1 VVAATAQVPKPAPLL
16 SSASTPSLSSSSSSS
31 RSSRHVSVR
40 RQPALLNLSQVR
52 SGEAPALTSVPSTIG
67 VHSSPATSS
76 PATLTTTSATSA
88 SGGATSPKA
97 PSPRAADAAADGA
110 SVSKT
115 NRIRNMLGRLGARD
129 AGEERPVASGA
140 RVKEGWI
147 QRDGAR
153 RYLVLQN
160 NAILLWSK
168 TPLGAVLDTHD
179 LNEWEVRRTTT
190 DKGRI
195 ALELLAKSSDDAR
208 RNVCVLTGRDDVQ
221 TNEWLVACESVLL
234 GHEAATG
241 GDESR
246 VNSMGPLLLARRRR
260 GSPERAGPQ
269 TGWMRRNGRERW
281 FALVGAHLYW
291 FSAEQPLDM
300 LLAAD
305 LRYRRQLMTIVA
317 ANSDLATTPMT
328 PDSVLSK
335 RALGS
340 LDMRTTELEPSTSAT
355 NAFECRTATGKRYT
369 LAAATRVAV
378 KRWVHALCEAQT
390 PSVPNGTELL
400 GLDVALSPQ
409 RVMAQRLAEQRS
421 SNATGAGI
429 AASVV
434 SSSSTASSSSSAATS
449 STSAAAAAAAAA
461 ARDPRVPVMVEG
473 ESQPAVA
480 YIDGDV
486 LVVSFADSAK
496 LVARRLRLYEWRVL
510 ADAPPNTIKLVS
522 ATIEERDPLVLTSA
536 KDSAAL
542 AQLRSTLVAINDLQD
557 NVGRINVVLLAGADA
572 QRTAVF
578 GAARRP
584 LRVCGNV
591 PADDS
596 RVTVQLLDKTLMDT
610 ATALLTAGRA
620 PSSVQRIPSS
630 SSGMRH
636 SVHDSAAVVAAAVAS
651 TLSPTSSAT
660 NGNATA
666 GGDKGAD
673 VRGALLVL
681 DFRDVDAGLAAWD
694 AMCTQFDMMRPRVP
708 GVLIVAHEGSDAR
721 ALELLRVARTRL
733 SEFGVFVMPPFVLQ
747 DDMLTDDVLREPLA
761 ELTRLVRAAES
772 PSRIYIPNTT
782 FHAYGCLS
790 SSFEIECV
798 VYNASESLVPFAV
811 QHNGDLD
818 GDVAL
823 ALPDGF
829 VGALK
834 RGRNTLSIVLLCN
847 RAVEAEKFFKLQC
860 GGETTTLLVR
870 FASDLVT
877 SFYLS
882 LLYQHYDFSA
892 ADRYVPVHKQ
902 LIEMRSSRLAARRSL
917 ALTAAQTLSHSR
929 KYRLPP
935 AAHRA
940 AAIGAV
946 NDVPALRMRRRQ
958 PNGDGWRTQLVVE
971 LSATFCGVTPLYV
984 AAAFGQSSFVAEM
997 LTLVGSERAL
1007 HLAQFCTSDNDMRC
1021 QSLLHV
1027 AAVHAQGRVITAVL
1041 NALPLPP
1048 FIDAADGV
1056 PLGRCTALHCAA
1068 QRGPLEAGVV
1078 ELLQGGA
1085 DFRAQDLRGEP
1096 AINPS
1101 TWATHGELA
1110 VGVFLPAVSRA
1121 ALKRPHITLINLA
1134 NCELPGLPDVFFH
1147 LVHLKVVDLSLNSI
1161 AVLPPA
1167 VSQLTNL
1174 AELYIGFNQLR
1185 ELPEQA
1191 LKSLPALEVL
1201 DVKGNPLSVE
1211 ARLAAIA
1218 AVRERRLELNGV
1230 DLPTL
1235 PLERLATLTYLEELV
1250 VHACGV
1256 THLPAFGSRST
1267 PMLPSLRVLSLS
1279 NNELSSFASNCLA
1292 SLAASLVELDLSD
1305 NQLTSLPSGISR
1317 LTRLRRLLLAS
1328 NRLARMPGALPA
1340 SCVELSVAY
1349 NRGIHRLPGA
1359 PVDAGSVRS
1368 PPASA
1373 RRDDSL
1379 ALVGGPGSPPS
1390 SARLRS
1396 KRSAAIDVLARRT
1409 PSSSTTASPVAQE
1422 SSSPASRRGTTT
1434 GGSGSGS
1441 PQVARSGVPRGGARP
1456 VTRPMYYGTWDP
1468 SKLQIALDGVKSSAS
1483 PSPLSPTAQS
1493 SIATIDASFRDAD
1506 SDEVD
1511 DDGSG
1516 GDDDAYGDIDE
1527 AVALGASGRTR
1538 TRRKRSRQIR
1548 LDVGSYSQLQVLD
1561 ISALSL
1567 TASVDLTLVHVTAL
1581 RVLTV
1586 NETEIATWPESLT
1599 RLCALES
1606 LTMRGNRLREI
1617 PAAVQSL
1624 TALEVL
1630 RLEHNSIEM
1639 VASHIGTLSRLRTLA
1654 LDHNRLLRLPAAIGH
1669 LRALHSLSVSSN
1681 PSLSWPPQS
1690 VVSRGTRAMLEAAQR
1705 ELTRP
1710 SHVRRVPLVLLGD
1723 NSADIVALRRALLVA
1738 CDPALQEL
1746 ELDKV
1751 DAVARVDGAR
1761 VTPCATTRDENQFQF
1776 DIVDGIDALAW
1787 RHAHPLLL
1795 RSGAVCLVVF
1805 DARRANANASLAHW
1819 FSSVTRAAP
1828 TVPILLVATHVDELA
1843 AGGGDWERALDS
1855 IYSAAFDMFLSVTPS
1870 LKRVVCGVT
1879 SAAFLVRHRRD
1890 SVVGA
1895 SAASVAL
1902 SVSGSMS
1909 SAAALASA
1917 GDAMARGESTGIDWL
1932 IERCCVAALESDGA
1946 ARLPPERVVRLEKL
1960 LAGMATT
1967 RKVPLMRM
1975 DECRGVAA
1983 LCDVLGGADVAAAL
1997 QAIDTRGVIA
2007 LLSEMDDIVVLR
2019 PTWLI
2024 GQFSVLLRRQQALMS
2039 NVNLHY
2045 AWHVAGLP
2053 TDAHAPVYAHL
2064 AYLDLIVA
2072 VPKVG
2077 GRGVA
2082 DSDSGSS
2089 DDGAGGSDDDDDDDD
2104 ESGNGV
2110 APAPVVAPAGADAT
2124 GTEWDDIAPAPS
2136 EQLHRERQVA
2146 SSMGLSN
2153 AGSALLPAQLELLP
2167 ALDASLAK
2175 KWWQPG
2181 RDRFVRL
2188 FEHRPALAT
2197 SSGFAMPIAQLRGVL
2212 VARFVLAVRLRQLC
2226 RDGAIFSHGS
2236 ARVRL
2241 EVRASV
2247 EDGAG
2252 CDVELQVY
2260 GPGSGAVLAT
2270 LVEIV
2275 RATHDDWYDVQPREV
2290 ALCPHC
2296 MASSKR
2302 RQTPYRFALADL
2314 EDAVLRR
2321 SMSLR
2326 SSETPPPVIERLST
2340 PDLMVRRHQHHGSN
2354 ESSPRRLESGGSA
2367 SRIGGSLESDDGR
2380 SSVEVSEP
2388 TATMSMS
2395 GVVSAGTADDQSDE
2409 LASANDDNGDDAPHN
2424 APPPAVVVTPSAPVT
2439 LAAAAAAAH
2448 AATEA
2453 ELVVQCRWS
2462 SKRSAVPIALV
2473 APDVAMTYG
2482 PRVVAPTNLE
2492 LGAAI
2497 AGGAYGTV
2505 FLGTLAIDSGG
2516 RSRSNR
2522 LSTGPASVVATASA
2536 AVDAT
2541 RPIRLSDEVS
2551 SLRISLPVAVKQLTP
2566 SSFVGESRTAA
2577 FGALRRELWTLAMLE
2592 RCDRIVQLRG
2602 VSLGPLSLVTE
2613 ILPVGDL
2620 LALIA
2625 RRRLENV
2632 PFTQSFMVCVAA
2644 DIAVALAFMHS
2655 HTPPLIHRDVKS
2667 PNVLLMSASEHRAS
2681 AKLADLG
2688 SARVGVHFKRSD
2700 VDQIRWLAPEV
2711 MRHEPYDAK
2720 SDVYSFGIVLSEL
2733 LARRHPFEDRG
2744 QQWEYQLQDE
2754 IIGGAR
2760 PTLPADASPSLVA
2773 LARRCWD
2780 DSPHVRPSSR
2790 HLAKDLGAM
2799 RDALPPPPSDDRA
2812 VQPSEASGTPP
2823 PRPALLARDDSLMQL
2838 SPPAQRSLVAPLQR
2852 KSGGLKSSLATT
2864 RARPAS
2870 DAMLVGTDDSM
2881 DSASASDIDDSSS
2894 NVAVVPVKRLPSI
2907 AGAQHSNAF
2916 VRASMLLSA
2925 MQLDEL
2931 RRELDDDDDDDD
2943 NDDND
2948 DNDD

>member
-1 VVAATAQVPKPAPLL
+1 
-16 SSASTPSLSSSSSSS
+16 
-31 RSSRHVSVR
+31 
-40 RQPALLNLSQVR
+40 
-52 SGEAPALTSVPSTIG
+52 
-67 VHSSPATSS
+67 
-76 PATLTTTSATSA
+76 
-88 SGGATSPKA
+88 
-97 PSPRAADAAADGA
+97 
-110 SVSKT
+110 
-115 NRIRNMLGRLGARD
+115 
-129 AGEERPVASGA
+129 
-140 RVKEGWI
+140 
-147 QRDGAR
+147 
-153 RYLVLQN
+153 
-160 NAILLWSK
+160 
-168 TPLGAVLDTHD
+168 
-179 LNEWEVRRTTT
+179 
-190 DKGRI
+190 
-195 ALELLAKSSDDAR
+195 
-208 RNVCVLTGRDDVQ
+208 
-221 TNEWLVACESVLL
+221 
-234 GHEAATG
+234 
-241 GDESR
+241 
-246 VNSMGPLLLARRRR
+246 
-260 GSPERAGPQ
+260 
-269 TGWMRRNGRERW
+269 
-281 FALVGAHLYW
+281 
-291 FSAEQPLDM
+291 
-300 LLAAD
+300 
-305 LRYRRQLMTIVA
+305 
-317 ANSDLATTPMT
+317 
-328 PDSVLSK
+328 
-335 RALGS
+335 
-340 LDMRTTELEPSTSAT
+340 
-355 NAFECRTATGKRYT
+355 
-369 LAAATRVAV
+369 
-378 KRWVHALCEAQT
+378 
-390 PSVPNGTELL
+390 
-400 GLDVALSPQ
+400 
-409 RVMAQRLAEQRS
+409 
-421 SNATGAGI
+421 
-429 AASVV
+429 
-434 SSSSTASSSSSAATS
+434 
-449 STSAAAAAAAAA
+449 
-461 ARDPRVPVMVEG
+461 
-473 ESQPAVA
+473 
-480 YIDGDV
+480 
-486 LVVSFADSAK
+486 
-496 LVARRLRLYEWRVL
+496 
-510 ADAPPNTIKLVS
+510 
-522 ATIEERDPLVLTSA
+522 
-536 KDSAAL
+536 
-542 AQLRSTLVAINDLQD
+542 
-557 NVGRINVVLLAGADA
+557 
-572 QRTAVF
+572 
-578 GAARRP
+578 
-584 LRVCGNV
+584 
-591 PADDS
+591 
-596 RVTVQLLDKTLMDT
+596 
-610 ATALLTAGRA
+610 
-620 PSSVQRIPSS
+620 
-630 SSGMRH
+630 
-636 SVHDSAAVVAAAVAS
+636 
-651 TLSPTSSAT
+651 
-660 NGNATA
+660 
-666 GGDKGAD
+666 
-673 VRGALLVL
+673 
-681 DFRDVDAGLAAWD
+681 
-694 AMCTQFDMMRPRVP
+694 
-708 GVLIVAHEGSDAR
+708 
-721 ALELLRVARTRL
+721 
-733 SEFGVFVMPPFVLQ
+733 
-747 DDMLTDDVLREPLA
+747 
-761 ELTRLVRAAES
+761 
-772 PSRIYIPNTT
+772 
-782 FHAYGCLS
+782 
-790 SSFEIECV
+790 
-798 VYNASESLVPFAV
+798 
-811 QHNGDLD
+811 
-818 GDVAL
+818 
-823 ALPDGF
+823 
-829 VGALK
+829 
-834 RGRNTLSIVLLCN
+834 
-847 RAVEAEKFFKLQC
+847 
-860 GGETTTLLVR
+860 
-870 FASDLVT
+870 
-877 SFYLS
+877 
-882 LLYQHYDFSA
+882 
-892 ADRYVPVHKQ
+892 
-902 LIEMRSSRLAARRSL
+902 
-917 ALTAAQTLSHSR
+917 
-929 KYRLPP
+929 
-935 AAHRA
+935 
-940 AAIGAV
+940 V

-2644 DIAVALAFMHS
+2644 DIADGAGVHAQPHAAADSPRREESERAAAERVGAPRQRQAGRPGLGARRRALQAQRCRPDS
-2655 HTPPLIHRDVKS
+2655 LAGARGDAPRAVRRQERR
-2667 PNVLLMSASEHRAS
+2667 LLVWHRAVG
-2681 AKLADLG
+2681 A
-2688 SARVGVHFKRSD
+2688 ARASPPVRGPRPAVGVSAAGRDHWR
-2700 VDQIRWLAPEV
+2700 RAT
-2711 MRHEPYDAK
+2711 DA
-2720 SDVYSFGIVLSEL
+2720 
-2733 LARRHPFEDRG
+2733 ARRRVAV
-2744 QQWEYQLQDE
+2744 
-2754 IIGGAR
+2754 AR
-2760 PTLPADASPSLVA
+2760 RARAPLLGRLAARATVVASP
-2773 LARRCWD
+2773 RQ
-2780 DSPHVRPSSR
+2780 
-2790 HLAKDLGAM
+2790 DLGAM

-2812 VQPSEASGTPP
+2812 VQPRRGERRAAAASGAAGA
-2823 PRPALLARDDSLMQL
+2823 RRLAHAALAAGAALARGAAA
-2838 SPPAQRSLVAPLQR
+2838 AQERRSSRRWRRPVRDRRPTRCSSAP
-2852 KSGGLKSSLATT
+2852 TT
-2864 RARPAS
+2864 AWTRRRRRI
-2870 DAMLVGTDDSM
+2870 
-2881 DSASASDIDDSSS
+2881 IDDSSS